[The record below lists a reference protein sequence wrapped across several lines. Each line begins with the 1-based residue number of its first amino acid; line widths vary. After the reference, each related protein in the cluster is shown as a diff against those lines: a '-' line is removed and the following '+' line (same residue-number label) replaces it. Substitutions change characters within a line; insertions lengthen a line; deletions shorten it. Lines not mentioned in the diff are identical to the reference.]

1 MHAATEAIG
10 LLASLSSFLLW
21 IPQGLRVWRG
31 RHDPAALRGVA
42 PSTQVIALAGGL
54 LWVVYAV
61 LLDSFWIGAPVVVSG
76 PIAAVTLVVLVR
88 GQRAERA
95 AAADVVAAPDATT
108 GAQPSVQPAGQ
119 PAAEQVA
126 LAA

>member
-76 PIAAVTLVVLVR
+76 PIAAVTLVVLAR
-88 GQRAERA
+88 GRRAERA
-95 AAADVVAAPDATT
+95 AAAAPSSDAGAALVAA
-108 GAQPSVQPAGQ
+108 AQTSSSQ